1 MIDYFFGSY
10 LMKFNNIDINYTP
23 DNKLAVVLVATKTSF
38 WLPLIIKNA
47 LDKIKKCTFYFFGT
61 CETIFF
67 VQNNLK
73 LDINYFEINDIKH
86 ISNYNKIL
94 LNDMFWNKFNEEYIL
109 IIQPDCIILR
119 DVIDTDFKFDYI
131 GAVCGNLNETNCT
144 FDSSQ
149 FSNYTRNYQLNS
161 KEFLVKDTIRYCV
174 DYKNNTVFS
183 FKKSN
188 DFSNSK
194 RVDGFLNS
202 GEITDSGLGYYFI
215 YQFEIEEDKLV
226 RYSCRTDGPSSNK
239 CIDNKNIGKWIYG
252 IKR

>member
-1 MIDYFFGSY
+1 MLKKI
-10 LMKFNNIDINYTP
+10 L
-23 DNKLAVVLVATKTSF
+23 VLVILSLSTCHLTKANPQESLT
-38 WLPLIIKNA
+38 
-47 LDKIKKCTFYFFGT
+47 KK
-61 CETIFF
+61 
-67 VQNNLK
+67 
-73 LDINYFEINDIKH
+73 
-86 ISNYNKIL
+86 
-94 LNDMFWNKFNEEYIL
+94 
-109 IIQPDCIILR
+109 R
-119 DVIDTDFKFDYI
+119 
-131 GAVCGNLNETNCT
+131 NLNETNCT